1 MLVLSRRANEKILIG
16 DEIVVSVVRVEGNQV
31 RLGISAP
38 RDVRVL
44 RSEIAPHDNTGRP
57 RTWNGPDAWVG

>member
-16 DEIVVSVVRVEGNQV
+16 DAIVVSVVRVEGNQV

-38 RDVRVL
+38 REVPVL
-44 RSEIAPHDNTGRP
+44 RSEIAPIDPNGRP
-57 RTWNGPDAWVG
+57 RTWIDPNPA